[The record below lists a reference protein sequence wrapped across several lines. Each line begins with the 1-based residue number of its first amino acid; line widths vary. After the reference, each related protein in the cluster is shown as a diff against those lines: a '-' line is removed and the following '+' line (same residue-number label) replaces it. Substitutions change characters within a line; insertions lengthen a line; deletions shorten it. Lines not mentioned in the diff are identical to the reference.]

1 MGELE
6 QYLVPIRRYSANP
19 CMDCCLP
26 ISKCPWLREGKPV
39 PGWTAKKRT
48 FVVGRCQGGVK
59 HWVTTYAI
67 ERCPLE
73 QGKGKKEEQW
83 RI

>member
-1 MGELE
+1 MAAG
-6 QYLVPIRRYSANP
+6 
-19 CMDCCLP
+19 
-26 ISKCPWLREGKPV
+26 GKPV

-48 FVVGRCQGGVK
+48 FVVGRDQYGVK

-83 RI
+83 RK